1 VVPFCLPRELP
12 RAEQI
17 SNRFAQF
24 VRPAISPLTGARD
37 GPAGPDGLPLGT
49 SRAASGR
56 GFGLKSQPQ
65 ENPPTA
71 MRTAYIVVVLAASAR
86 AFFAPAA
93 GALMA
98 RRSPAAA
105 SSSARQRWPALQAAV
120 PPSTGAVSK
129 NGLDI
134 RAMVALPTLTATQ
147 FVTIAGL
154 FRLIDTYAPAA
165 LLSSRAATPA
175 VWSAFLFLAVKSRVF
190 SLLDNSRPQREGE
203 AAAKAERRRPTWTP
217 PPLAFPIIWSTIG
230 LLRASSATVVWRAT
244 GRKLCSWPLLALVV
258 RERGRCR
265 RCYYYYYYY
274 YYCARVLALLLR
286 LLVLC
291 CAYNPPANAATTT
304 TTN

>member
-1 VVPFCLPRELP
+1 
-12 RAEQI
+12 
-17 SNRFAQF
+17 
-24 VRPAISPLTGARD
+24 
-37 GPAGPDGLPLGT
+37 
-49 SRAASGR
+49 
-56 GFGLKSQPQ
+56 
-65 ENPPTA
+65 

-244 GRKLCSWPLLALVV
+244 GRKLCSWPLLALVAHLCIGDSWNHITNV
-258 RERGRCR
+258 REELGFS
-265 RCYYYYYYY
+265 
-274 YYCARVLALLLR
+274 AASVFTVLASVFYATDSFYAVSPLAGKLLAPSCVWLTVATA
-286 LLVLC
+286 LVFNIWLINKRSDGTLQRPYPTKI
-291 CAYNPPANAATTT
+291 AE
-304 TTN
+304 